1 MRPPRPTAVAT
12 TVVLSAGLAIA
23 SARAQESA
31 GRTLAASSDVV
42 QPAGPRDTGAS
53 SATTSDARGTAAASK
68 GQAAVVVE
76 CLSSHTQLLEE
87 ALIRAR
93 AEVTAAG
100 LTVIGPRE
108 QVSGA
113 DDSPWR
119 DNPDV
124 YGRLSFE
131 QFGSV
136 IRIEALSPGL
146 SEPVVQNIDSEA
158 PGVDA
163 EVIAVRAVEA
173 LRAAMVQYAAS
184 ADRARRELPAVV
196 GRFARVKSR
205 ATPRRAPENKAPRSP
220 SQPPSETR
228 PESRDGVLL
237 SLWLAPE
244 ARVDLRAGEASGG
257 GRVQLYGGADWCAV
271 GVGVRQVWGLNS
283 IARDEG
289 RALTRRT
296 DVELSL
302 KLEGAVGS
310 STSVYVATNGGY
322 RQYVIEGHAAAALTA
337 FDRQH
342 ATVAGALELGA
353 AQQLADQLGIF
364 LGCGITAAADAPL
377 LYFNGTRVAKLD
389 RPSLWV
395 SLGVIAGQH

>member
-1 MRPPRPTAVAT
+1 M
-12 TVVLSAGLAIA
+12 
-23 SARAQESA
+23 
-31 GRTLAASSDVV
+31 SSDVRRTPV
-42 QPAGPRDTGAS
+42 AS
-53 SATTSDARGTAAASK
+53 E

-76 CLSSHTQLLEE
+76 CLSSRTQLLEE

-100 LTVIGPRE
+100 LTVIVPQDRLT
-108 QVSGA
+108 GA
-113 DDSPWR
+113 EVSPWR
-119 DNPDV
+119 ENPDV

-136 IRIEALSPGL
+136 IRIEAISPGL
-146 SEPVVQNIDSEA
+146 DEPVVQNIDSEV

-184 ADRARRELPAVV
+184 ADRARRELPAAV
-196 GRFARVKSR
+196 GRFARVKSK
-205 ATPRRAPENKAPRSP
+205 ATSRRDPGKKASRLPFRS
-220 SQPPSETR
+220 SSERR

-257 GRVQLYGGADWCAV
+257 GRVQLYGGADWYAV

-289 RALTRRT
+289 SALTRRT
-296 DVELSL
+296 DVELSV

-342 ATVAGALELGA
+342 ATAAVALELGA